1 MKAFVLIADII
12 KSREIV
18 ERNQF
23 QLKLNSE
30 LQKINQNSEK
40 LLSPYTITLGDEFQ
54 AVYDLES
61 SLSLLK
67 DIFIILLKVYPL
79 KIRISVGYADIVTEI
94 NKEKAIGMD
103 GPAFYDARKG
113 INILKDHDSSIIQF
127 YGELKE
133 RELINS
139 SLKLSM
145 SFMANWKRNTLFIYN
160 ELLNNSSVKDIIP
173 RLDISERGVYKI
185 INTNN
190 LRDFVEYFSS
200 LGEAVK
206 QDK

>member
-145 SFMANWKRNTLFIYN
+145 SFMANWKRNTLFIFN

>member
-1 MKAFVLIADII
+1 MRAFVLIADII
-12 KSREIV
+12 KSREIDD
-18 ERNQF
+18 RNQF

-30 LQKINQNSEK
+30 LQKINQNSKK

-54 AVYDLES
+54 AVYDLEF
-61 SLSLLK
+61 SLNLLK

-79 KIRISVGYADIVTEI
+79 KIRIAIGYADIVTEI

-103 GPAFYDARKG
+103 GPAFYDAREG
-113 INILKDHDSSIIQF
+113 INVLKDHNSSIIQF

-145 SFMANWKRNTLFIYN
+145 SLMANWKRNTLFIFN

-173 RLDISERGVYKI
+173 KLDISERGVYKI

-200 LGEAVK
+200 IGEAVK
-206 QDK
+206 HDK